1 MADKNSQWFTSW
13 FNTPY
18 YHMLYQDRNHQEA
31 ESFMQNLTRYLN
43 LEDNA
48 TILDLACG
56 KGRHAVYLSS
66 LGYSV
71 TGLDLSSESIAY
83 AKQLENEHLFFD
95 LHDMSLPYSKKFN
108 AVFNLFTSFGYF
120 EDDEDNLKTLK
131 AIKSNLKPN
140 GIAVIDFMNVDYVL
154 DNLINENTKERQSI
168 VFTEKRKYEN
178 GYIIKDIN
186 FDDEG
191 KSYHYQER
199 VKAFRLQDFQKLFN
213 EASLSL
219 IEIFGDYKLGKYLP
233 HKSERLIMVLM

>member
-43 LEDNA
+43 LEDNTA
-48 TILDLACG
+48 ILDLACG
-56 KGRHAVYLSS
+56 KGRHAVYLNS
-66 LGYSV
+66 LGYHV
-71 TGLDLSSESIAY
+71 TGLDLSTESIAY
-83 AKQLENEHLFFD
+83 AKQFENEHLFFD
-95 LHDMSLPYSKKFN
+95 VHDMSLPYSKKFN

-120 EDDEDNLKTLK
+120 ENDEDNLKTLK

-154 DNLINENTKERQSI
+154 DNLINENKKERQSI

-199 VKAFRLQDFQKLFN
+199 VKAFKLQDFQKLFN
-213 EASLSL
+213 EASLNL